1 MNLRSR
7 NKVDA
12 SFNMSS
18 LSDII
23 FLLLILFML
32 TSTLVT
38 PNAIKLLLPKSETQ
52 TRSPQTVNVSITHD
66 KRYYVDGAE
75 IAYGDLKS
83 KIAGAVEPYRNETPA
98 PAVVLNVDKRASVDD
113 LVGVMKFGE
122 ELKIKMIL
130 ATEKQ

>member
-7 NKVDA
+7 NKVDP

-18 LSDII
+18 LSDVI
-23 FLLLILFML
+23 FLLLIFFML

-66 KRYYVDGAE
+66 KRYFVDGIE
-75 IAYGDLKS
+75 VAYENLKS
-83 KIAGAVEPYRNETPA
+83 KIASAVEPYRNNSPA
-98 PAVVLNVDKRASVDD
+98 PAVVLNVDKRASVDN

-130 ATEKQ
+130 ATEKP

>member
-23 FLLLILFML
+23 FLLLIFFML

-83 KIAGAVEPYRNETPA
+83 KNVLILDENNDVFVYDINVNTNYNANAERNTPHSGTFSVA
-98 PAVVLNVDKRASVDD
+98 DYLKRIS
-113 LVGVMKFGE
+113 L
-122 ELKIKMIL
+122 
-130 ATEKQ
+130 Q